1 VMGRSRGAA
10 AKRAVAWLRSNQN
23 DDGGFGQFK
32 GRSSN
37 AQSTSYA
44 IQGLVAA
51 GAGGATLPRSITYLK
66 RLQRAD
72 GSIAYSSSSS
82 QTPVWVTAQAL
93 MALERKPLPLAAVP
107 RRKPPK
113 REPEAQASAARPQPA
128 APVSPAPPA
137 SEPASPAGAEQPA
150 TPTPDRSQPI
160 VPSIT
165 VDEPP
170 VDEPSASAR
179 PGDGLRLDPAE
190 GKGTDSSGDGG
201 PAIWLVAVLLG
212 GVALALFLT
221 RRRLPRP
228 TRWLPRATAG
238 RMRPP
243 TERP

>member
-1 VMGRSRGAA
+1 VVGRSRGAA
-10 AKRAVAWLRSNQN
+10 TKRAVAWLRSNQN

-51 GAGGATLPRSITYLK
+51 GAGGATLPRSIGYLK

-93 MALERKPLPLAAVP
+93 MALERKPLPLGAVP

-128 APVSPAPPA
+128 APVSPPPPA

-160 VPSIT
+160 VPSMG

-190 GKGTDSSGDGG
+190 GKGADSSGDGG
-201 PAIWLVAVLLG
+201 PALWLVAVLLG
-212 GVALALFLT
+212 GVALALFLI
-221 RRRLPRP
+221 RRRVPRP
-228 TRWLPRATAG
+228 TRWLPRAAAG